1 MGVATQKWAKPPPQ
15 NKKSPVDNI
24 LSDDAEDNE
33 DTKELSEKHKGREDF
48 YDMEK
53 INMEREKER
62 EAMEQIESERKVKA
76 ARIKATWG
84 LARLCREILIE
95 SESWEERA
103 EEIRENI
110 ERESE
115 KGIRLEEATQ
125 KKKSHS
131 DKKETR
137 ENRSNIQ

>member
-1 MGVATQKWAKPPPQ
+1 MELQTLATGQRDKEKNRTSQGEKCTKHQIPRVGGVGVATQKWPKPPPQ
-15 NKKSPVDNI
+15 NKKSSVDNI

-76 ARIKATWG
+76 ARLKATWE
-84 LARLCREILIE
+84 LARLCREILRE
-95 SESWEERA
+95 SES
-103 EEIRENI
+103 
-110 ERESE
+110 
-115 KGIRLEEATQ
+115 
-125 KKKSHS
+125 
-131 DKKETR
+131 
-137 ENRSNIQ
+137 